1 MPKPLSGIRVIELA
15 NYVAAPVVGRML
27 ADLGAE
33 VIKIEGRGGDAWRLT
48 AASLTQTTLDE
59 NPIFDMFN
67 AGKKS
72 ISLNLKN
79 DKGREVFFRL
89 LEGADILLTNTRH
102 QSLVKLGVDYESLKD
117 RFPRLIYA
125 TLTGYGYEGPD
136 CNAPGFDNIAFWGRT
151 GFIAD
156 MSIDAPGSY
165 PVNTRAAMGDVAS
178 GSILFGSIMTALYQ
192 RANTGKG
199 DFVTVSLYNAGIW
212 IMGGCLVMAEKPY
225 SHHFPEPRMTG
236 NPMNLP
242 YRCADEQ
249 WIRCT
254 VFEYE
259 RYAHKVFEALGV
271 TEKMEHLGVKDMK
284 SLMEKAAQVVPIFEA
299 AFLKGSSAQW
309 LAVFQNLDIV
319 SGRLNHFADVFE
331 DRQALENE
339 YIQSYHCLNGESRM
353 ITTLPV
359 RLGSQGAIQ
368 IGAPFVC
375 GEHNEEILQSLGY
388 TAEEI
393 AEMRSIGTL
402 C

>member
-1 MPKPLSGIRVIELA
+1 MPKPLSGIKVIELA

-48 AASLTQTTLDE
+48 AASLTQTTQDE

-72 ISLNLKN
+72 ISLNLKDN
-79 DKGREVFFRL
+79 KGREVFFRL
-89 LEGADILLTNTRH
+89 LEDADILLTNTRH
-102 QSLVKLGVDYESLKD
+102 QSLVKLGMDYESLKD

-156 MSIDAPGSY
+156 MSIDSPGSY

-192 RANTGKG
+192 RANTGNG

-212 IMGGCLVMAEKPY
+212 IMGGCLVMAERPY
-225 SHHFPEPRMTG
+225 NHRFPEPRMTG

-242 YRCADEQ
+242 YKCSDGQ

-259 RYAHKVFEALGV
+259 RYADKMFAALGV
-271 TEKMEHLGVKDMK
+271 GEEMAHLGVTDMK
-284 SLMEKAAQVVPIFEA
+284 SMMKKAAQVVPIFEA
-299 AFLKGSSAQW
+299 AFSKKTSMQW
-309 LAVFQNLDIV
+309 LAIFKSLDIV

-331 DRQALENE
+331 DRQAIENE
-339 YIQSYHCLNGESRM
+339 YIQPYRCLNGQSRM

-359 RLGSQGAIQ
+359 RLGSQGTIK
-368 IGAPFVC
+368 IGAPFAC
-375 GEHNEEILQSLGY
+375 GEHNEEILHSLGY
-388 TAEEI
+388 TAEDI
-393 AEMRSIGTL
+393 AAMRSGGTL